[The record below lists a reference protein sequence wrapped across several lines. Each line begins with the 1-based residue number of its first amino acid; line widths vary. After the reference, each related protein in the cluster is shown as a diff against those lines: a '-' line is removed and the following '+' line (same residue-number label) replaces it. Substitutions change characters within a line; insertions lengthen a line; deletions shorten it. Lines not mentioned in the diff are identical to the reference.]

1 MSADTLDFMPGV
13 VLTSKL
19 CPKHVEAT
27 TYALLAGFQNFGQ
40 QVARTGG
47 VFAMDA
53 LELQPEPAE
62 GSGGGGCDFSALP
75 ALLLVSH
82 TLLPLLTVP
91 LTWVLIP
98 DANMRDNLPGID
110 GGSAAGSEAGGDGSE
125 SSEAE
130 EEAAGGSE
138 RRGLLRPSEKG

>member
-1 MSADTLDFMPGV
+1 MAAQCCV
-13 VLTSKL
+13 
-19 CPKHVEAT
+19 
-27 TYALLAGFQNFGQ
+27 
-40 QVARTGG
+40 
-47 VFAMDA
+47 
-53 LELQPEPAE
+53 QPEPAE

-110 GGSAAGSEAGGDGSE
+110 GGSAEGSEAGGDGSE

-130 EEAAGGSE
+130 EDAPGAGE